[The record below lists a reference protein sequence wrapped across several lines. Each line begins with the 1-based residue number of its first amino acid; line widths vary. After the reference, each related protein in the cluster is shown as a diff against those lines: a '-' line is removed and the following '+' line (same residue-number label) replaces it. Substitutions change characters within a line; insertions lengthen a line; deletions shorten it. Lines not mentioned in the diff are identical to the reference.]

1 MNLRQLFLIGTA
13 IGLVPIALS
22 YGLMPQQSL
31 GQLFGLQVDR
41 VNGFHIFRAI
51 MGLYLTLALFWV
63 AGALRQPVRQAALQ
77 SLVVFMFGL
86 AIGRVGS
93 LLIDGMPNTLLQV
106 YLLLELVC
114 GVVGLLLLK
123 RPD

>member
-1 MNLRQLFLIGTA
+1 MNLRQLFLISTA

-22 YGLMPQQSL
+22 YGLAPQQSL
-31 GQLFGLQVDR
+31 SQLFGLQVDS

-51 MGLYLTLALFWV
+51 TGLYLALALFWV
-63 AGALRQPVRQAALQ
+63 MGALRAGLRQAALL
-77 SLVVFMFGL
+77 SLVVFMLGL
-86 AIGRVGS
+86 AIGRVVS
-93 LLIDGMPNTLLQV
+93 ILVDGMPNTLLQV
-106 YLLLELVC
+106 YLLLELGI

>member
-31 GQLFGLQVDR
+31 GQLFGLQVDS

-63 AGALRQPVRQAALQ
+63 AGALRQPLRQAALQ

-93 LLIDGMPNTLLQV
+93 LLIDGMPDKVLVV

-114 GVVGLLLLK
+114 GVLGLLLLK
-123 RPD
+123 RAD

>member
-1 MNLRQLFLIGTA
+1 MNLRPLFLVGTA

-22 YGLMPQQSL
+22 YGLMPQHSL
-31 GQLFGLQVDR
+31 GQLFGLQVDS

-51 MGLYLTLALFWV
+51 MGLYLALALFWL
-63 AGALRQPVRQAALQ
+63 AGALRPRLRQAALQ

-93 LLIDGMPNTLLQV
+93 LLIDGVPDTLLQV
-106 YLLLELVC
+106 YLLLELAC
-114 GVVGLLLLK
+114 GVLGLLLLK

>member
-1 MNLRQLFLIGTA
+1 MNLRQLFLISTA

-22 YGLMPQQSL
+22 YGLAPQQSL
-31 GQLFGLQVDR
+31 NELFGLQVDS

-51 MGLYLTLALFWV
+51 TGLYLALALFWV
-63 AGALRQPVRQAALQ
+63 MGALRAGLRQAALL
-77 SLVVFMFGL
+77 SLVVFMLGL
-86 AIGRVGS
+86 AIGRVVS
-93 LLIDGMPNTLLQV
+93 ILVDGMPHTLLQV
-106 YLLLELVC
+106 YLLLELGI